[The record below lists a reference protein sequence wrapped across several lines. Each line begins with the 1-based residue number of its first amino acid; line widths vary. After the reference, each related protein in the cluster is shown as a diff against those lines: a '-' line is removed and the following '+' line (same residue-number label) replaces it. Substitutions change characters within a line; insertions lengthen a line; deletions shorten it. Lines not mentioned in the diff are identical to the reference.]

1 MVLGR
6 HEYDYLFLDGYGSD
20 FCDRWINIQ
29 KTQTSFCGCV
39 VMDNNIAI
47 KVQGLTKIYHLYDKP
62 QDRLKEA
69 LNPFNK
75 SYHHDFYAMD
85 DVSIEI
91 KKGET
96 VGIIGKNGAGKST
109 LLKMIT
115 GVLTP
120 TAGTIQTNGTIAS
133 LLELG
138 AGFNP
143 DMTGLE
149 NIYLNGTLMGFS
161 KEEMD
166 TRVDAILEFA
176 DIGEFIYQPVK
187 MYSSG
192 MFARLAF
199 SVSINVEPDILI
211 VDEALSV
218 GDMAFQMKCFKKFQ
232 EFQEQG
238 RTILFVTH
246 ALDTVIR
253 YCSRGIVIDGG
264 QKVFEGTSKAAV
276 DAFKKVLSGDFYEKE
291 KPEKEETSHTMD
303 ETQDIKESF
312 EKHQELDMYGNG
324 KATIIDYGIIDENG
338 KPSAFIDYNSEFKIV
353 MKVKFSEAMI
363 EPLFAFTLKD
373 SKGLEITG
381 TNTNMKY
388 ITTGTYEKNQI
399 VTVTFTQKA
408 NLQLG
413 SYALS
418 LGCVNLD
425 ETGIEV
431 YSRIYDALLFN
442 IIGSTQMVGFYDLE
456 SEICLETSNNT

>member
-1 MVLGR
+1 M
-6 HEYDYLFLDGYGSD
+6 
-20 FCDRWINIQ
+20 
-29 KTQTSFCGCV
+29 
-39 VMDNNIAI
+39 NNIAI
-47 KVQGLTKIYHLYDKP
+47 KVDGLTKIYHLYNNP

-69 LNPFNK
+69 LHPLRK
-75 SYHHDFYAMD
+75 SYHKDFYAMD
-85 DVSIEI
+85 CVDLEI

-120 TAGTIQTNGTIAS
+120 TSGGIDTKGTISS

-149 NIYLNGTLMGFS
+149 NIYLNGTLMGF
-161 KEEMD
+161 
-166 TRVDAILEFA
+166 TREDMEPRVPAILEFA
-176 DIGEFIYQPVK
+176 DIGEFIHQPVK

-232 EFQEQG
+232 DFQEQG

-264 QKVFEGTSKAAV
+264 RKVFDGSSKESV
-276 DAFKKVLSGDFYEKE
+276 DAFKKVLSGDFYEKDE
-291 KPEKEETSHTMD
+291 LKEESNNSVVN
-303 ETQDIKESF
+303 ETKLLRESF
-312 EKHQELDMYGNG
+312 AEHKELDMYGNG
-324 KATIIDYGIIDENG
+324 KATIVDYGILDKNK
-338 KPSAFIDYNSEFKIV
+338 KPSAILDYNSEFKIV
-353 MKVKFSEAMI
+353 MKVKFFENMT
-363 EPLFAFTLKD
+363 EPLFAFTIKD

-381 TNTNMKY
+381 TNTNMKH
-388 ITTGTYEKNQI
+388 I
-399 VTVTFTQKA
+399 VTGSYRKDEVVTVEFTQKA

-425 ETGIEV
+425 EKGIEV
-431 YSRIYDALLFN
+431 YSRIYDALLFE

-456 SEICLETSNNT
+456 SKVTIDV

>member
-1 MVLGR
+1 MTN
-6 HEYDYLFLDGYGSD
+6 DP
-20 FCDRWINIQ
+20 
-29 KTQTSFCGCV
+29 
-39 VMDNNIAI
+39 IAI
-47 KVQGLTKIYHLYDKP
+47 NVQNLTKVYHLYDKP

-69 LNPFNK
+69 LNPFKK
-75 SYHHDFYAMD
+75 SYHHDFYAMS
-85 DVSIEI
+85 DVNFSI

-120 TAGTIQTNGTIAS
+120 TEGSIESHGKIAS

-161 KEEMD
+161 HEEMA
-166 TRVDAILEFA
+166 TKVDAILEFA
-176 DIGEFIYQPVK
+176 DIGEFIHQPVK

-232 EFQEQG
+232 DFQEAG

-246 ALDTVIR
+246 ALDTVLR
-253 YCSRGIVIDGG
+253 YCSRGIVIDAG
-264 QKVFEGTSKAAV
+264 KLVFDSSPKHAV
-276 DAFKKVLSGDFYEKE
+276 DAFKKVLSNDFYEKE
-291 KPEKEETSHTMD
+291 KEGEASKISLDTSVLL
-303 ETQDIKESF
+303 KESF
-312 EKHQELDMYGNG
+312 TKHQELDSYGNN
-324 KATIIDYGIIDENG
+324 KATIIDYGILDKKG
-338 KPSAFIDYNSEFKIV
+338 KPSAIIDYNSAFKIV
-353 MKVKFSEAMI
+353 MKVKFSETII
-363 EPLFAFTLKD
+363 EPIFAFTLKD

-381 TNTNMKY
+381 TNTSMKFV
-388 ITTGTYEKNQI
+388 TTGTYEEGQI
-399 VTVTFTQKA
+399 VTITFTQHA

-413 SYALS
+413 AYALS
-418 LGCVNLD
+418 LGCVNLN
-425 ETGIEV
+425 ETGVEV
-431 YSRIYDALLFN
+431 YSRIYDAIVFDV
-442 IIGSTQMVGFYDLE
+442 IGSTQMVGFYDLE
-456 SEICLETSNNT
+456 SEIDVSR

>member
-1 MVLGR
+1 MN
-6 HEYDYLFLDGYGSD
+6 GS
-20 FCDRWINIQ
+20 
-29 KTQTSFCGCV
+29 V
-39 VMDNNIAI
+39 I
-47 KVQGLTKIYHLYDKP
+47 KVKNLTKIYHLYDKP

-69 LNPFNK
+69 LNPFKK
-75 SYHHDFYAMD
+75 SYHHDFFAMN
-85 DVSIEI
+85 DVSLEI

-96 VGIIGKNGAGKST
+96 VGIVGKNGAGKST

-120 TAGTIQTNGTIAS
+120 TSGSIETTGTIAS

-161 KEEMD
+161 KEEMA
-166 TRVDAILEFA
+166 TRIDAILEFA
-176 DIGEFIYQPVK
+176 DIGEFIHQPVR

-199 SVSINVEPDILI
+199 SVSIAVEPDILI

-232 EFQEQG
+232 DFQAQG

-253 YCSRGIVIDGG
+253 YCNRGIVIDEGH
-264 QKVFEGTSKAAV
+264 KVFDGSSKGAV
-276 DAFKKVLSGDFYEKE
+276 DAFKKVLSGNFYETEKNEEIINTELPDEQTYLKE
-291 KPEKEETSHTMD
+291 FFDRHV
-303 ETQDIKESF
+303 
-312 EKHQELDMYGNG
+312 ELDTYGNG
-324 KATIIDYGIIDENG
+324 KATIIDYGILDQND
-338 KPSAFIDYNSEFKIV
+338 KPSAILDYNSEFKIV
-353 MKVKFSEAMI
+353 MKVKFLENI
-363 EPLFAFTLKD
+363 EDPIFAFTLKD

-381 TNTNMKY
+381 TNSMMKH
-388 ITTGTYEKNQI
+388 IMTGTYEKGQI
-399 VTVTFTQKA
+399 GTVTFSQKA

-413 SYALS
+413 KYALS
-418 LGCVNLD
+418 LGCVAIN
-425 ETGIEV
+425 ETGVEV
-431 YSRIYDALLFN
+431 YSRIYDAILFEV
-442 IIGSTQMVGFYDLE
+442 IGSEQMVGFFDLGSEIFVE
-456 SEICLETSNNT
+456 SE

>member
-1 MVLGR
+1 MNEENTHPN
-6 HEYDYLFLDGYGSD
+6 HE
-20 FCDRWINIQ
+20 
-29 KTQTSFCGCV
+29 
-39 VMDNNIAI
+39 DNVAI
-47 KVQGLTKIYHLYDKP
+47 RVSRLTKIYHLYDRP

-69 LNPFNK
+69 LHPFKK
-75 SYHHDFYAMD
+75 SYHHDFFAMD
-85 DVSIEI
+85 DVSLEI

-120 TAGTIQTNGTIAS
+120 TSGSVACRGTIAS

-161 KEEMD
+161 HEEMEKK
-166 TRVDAILEFA
+166 VHAILDFA
-176 DIGEFIYQPVK
+176 DIGEFIHQPVK

-232 EFQEQG
+232 DFQKEG

-246 ALDTVIR
+246 GLDTVIR
-253 YCSRGIVIDGG
+253 YCTRGIVIDNGR
-264 QKVFEGTSKAAV
+264 KVFDDIPKRAV
-276 DAFKKVLSGDFYEKE
+276 DAFKKILSGNFYETA
-291 KPEKEETSHTMD
+291 EEEAPKQEDVVPSGADTGLL
-303 ETQDIKESF
+303 KRFF
-312 EKHQELDMYGNG
+312 ERNAELDTYGNG
-324 KATIIDYGIIDENG
+324 KAEIIDYGIVDSGGNPTAILN
-338 KPSAFIDYNSEFKIV
+338 YNSPFTIV
-353 MKVKFSEAMI
+353 MKVRFHERI
-363 EPLFAFTLKD
+363 EDPIFAFTLKD
-373 SKGLEITG
+373 IKGLEITG
-381 TNTNMKY
+381 TNSMMKHLF
-388 ITTGTYEKNQI
+388 TGTFEAGETA
-399 VTVTFTQKA
+399 TVRFEQKA

-413 SYALS
+413 KYALS
-418 LGCVNLD
+418 MGCVTIND
-425 ETGIEV
+425 QGVEV
-431 YSRIYDALLFN
+431 YHRIYDAILFEV
-442 IIGSTQMVGFYDLE
+442 IGSEQMVGLFDLGSRITIE
-456 SEICLETSNNT
+456 R

>member
-1 MVLGR
+1 M
-6 HEYDYLFLDGYGSD
+6 
-20 FCDRWINIQ
+20 
-29 KTQTSFCGCV
+29 K
-39 VMDNNIAI
+39 NIAI
-47 KVQGLTKIYHLYDKP
+47 SVKNLSKIYQLYDNPK
-62 QDRLKEA
+62 DRLKEA

-75 SYHHDFYAMD
+75 SYHHDFYAMS
-85 DVSIEI
+85 DVSFQI

-120 TAGTIQTNGTIAS
+120 TLGTLETKGSIAS

-143 DMTGLE
+143 EMTGLE

-161 KEEMD
+161 REEMASKEE
-166 TRVDAILEFA
+166 AILAFA
-176 DIGEFIYQPVK
+176 DIGEFIHQPVK

-232 EFQEQG
+232 DFQREG

-246 ALDTVIR
+246 ALDSVLR
-253 YCSRGIVIDGG
+253 YCTRGIVIDAG
-264 QKVFEGTSKAAV
+264 KMVFDDEPKLAV
-276 DAFKKVLSGDFYEKE
+276 DAFKKVLSNDFYESKECKE
-291 KPEKEETSHTMD
+291 KESHLKSKD
-303 ETQDIKESF
+303 KLLKDSF
-312 EKHQELDMYGNG
+312 ETHKELDRYGNG
-324 KATIIDYGIIDENG
+324 KASIIDYGILDYKDRPSDMLEYN
-338 KPSAFIDYNSEFKIV
+338 SAFSIV
-353 MKVKFSEAMI
+353 MKVKFFEPII
-363 EPLFAFTLKD
+363 EPIFAFTLKD
-373 SKGLEITG
+373 TKGLEITG
-381 TNTNMKY
+381 TNTQMKY
-388 ITTGTYEKNQI
+388 VHTNNYEENQI

-418 LGCVNLD
+418 LGCVTVN
-425 ETGIEV
+425 ETGVEV
-431 YSRIYDALLFN
+431 YSRIYDAILFT
-442 IIGSTQMVGFYDLE
+442 IMGSAHMVGFFDLE
-456 SEICLETSNNT
+456 SEISLVSE

>member
-1 MVLGR
+1 M
-6 HEYDYLFLDGYGSD
+6 
-20 FCDRWINIQ
+20 
-29 KTQTSFCGCV
+29 
-39 VMDNNIAI
+39 NNIAI
-47 KVQGLTKIYHLYDKP
+47 KVKNLTKIYHLYDKP

-75 SYHHDFYAMD
+75 SYHHDFFAMD
-85 DVSIEI
+85 DVSFEI

-120 TAGTIQTNGTIAS
+120 TSGTSETTGTISS

-143 DMTGLE
+143 DMTGME

-161 KEEMD
+161 KEEMA

-176 DIGEFIYQPVK
+176 DIGEFIHQPVK

-199 SVSINVEPDILI
+199 SVSIAVEPDILI

-232 EFQEQG
+232 DFQAQG

-246 ALDTVIR
+246 GLDTIIR
-253 YCSRGIVIDGG
+253 YCNRGIVIDNG
-264 QKVFEGTSKAAV
+264 KMVFDNSPKMAV
-276 DAFKKVLSGDFYEKE
+276 DAFKKILSGNFYETEKSEELISTDILDEQVYLKE
-291 KPEKEETSHTMD
+291 FFDRH
-303 ETQDIKESF
+303 I
-312 EKHQELDMYGNG
+312 ELDTYGNG
-324 KATIIDYGIIDENG
+324 KATIIDYGILDQNN
-338 KPSAFIDYNSEFKIV
+338 KPSAILDYNSEFKIV
-353 MKVKFSEAMI
+353 IKVRFFEDTEDPI
-363 EPLFAFTLKD
+363 FAFTLKD

-381 TNTNMKY
+381 TNSMMKHV
-388 ITTGTYEKNQI
+388 ITGTYINGQT
-399 VTVTFTQKA
+399 VTVTFSQKA

-413 SYALS
+413 KYALS
-418 LGCVNLD
+418 LGCVAIN
-425 ETGIEV
+425 ETGVEV
-431 YSRIYDALLFN
+431 FNRIYDAILFEV
-442 IIGSTQMVGFYDLE
+442 IGSEQMVGFFDLD
-456 SEICLETSNNT
+456 SEIKVTDEKISD

>member
-1 MVLGR
+1 M
-6 HEYDYLFLDGYGSD
+6 
-20 FCDRWINIQ
+20 
-29 KTQTSFCGCV
+29 
-39 VMDNNIAI
+39 NNIAI
-47 KVQGLTKIYHLYDKP
+47 KVKNLTKVYHLYDKP

-69 LNPFNK
+69 LNPFKK

-85 DVSIEI
+85 DVSFEI

-120 TAGTIQTNGTIAS
+120 TEGTIETEGTIAS

-161 KEEMD
+161 REEMA
-166 TRVDAILEFA
+166 TRVDAILAFA

-199 SVSINVEPDILI
+199 SVSIAVEPDILI

-232 EFQEQG
+232 DFQAQG

-246 ALDTVIR
+246 GLDTVIR
-253 YCSRGIVIDGG
+253 YCNRGIVIDDG
-264 QKVFEGTSKAAV
+264 KMVFDDTPKLAV
-276 DAFKKVLSGDFYEKE
+276 DAFKKVLSGNFYEAQKGEVEISNDLPDE
-291 KPEKEETSHTMD
+291 KAVLKTF
-303 ETQDIKESF
+303 F
-312 EKHQELDMYGNG
+312 ERHIELDTYGNG
-324 KATIIDYGIIDENG
+324 KAEIIDYGILDQKE
-338 KPSAFIDYNSEFKIV
+338 KPSAILDYNSTFKII
-353 MKVKFSEAMI
+353 MKVKFFETVEDPI
-363 EPLFAFTLKD
+363 FAFTLKD

-381 TNTNMKY
+381 TNSMMKHVV
-388 ITTGTYEKNQI
+388 TGKYEKGE
-399 VTVTFTQKA
+399 VATVMFSQKS

-413 SYALS
+413 KYALS
-418 LGCVNLD
+418 LGCVAIN
-425 ETGIEV
+425 ESGVEV
-431 YSRIYDALLFN
+431 FNRIYDAILFEV
-442 IIGSTQMVGFYDLE
+442 IGSEQMVGFFDLG
-456 SEICLETSNNT
+456 SEIDVTDEKLSN

>member
-1 MVLGR
+1 MN
-6 HEYDYLFLDGYGSD
+6 D
-20 FCDRWINIQ
+20 
-29 KTQTSFCGCV
+29 T
-39 VMDNNIAI
+39 AI
-47 KVQGLTKIYHLYDKP
+47 KVKNLTKVYHLYDNP

-69 LNPFNK
+69 LNPFKK
-75 SYHHDFYAMD
+75 SYHRDFFAMD
-85 DVSIEI
+85 DVSFEI

-120 TAGTIQTNGTIAS
+120 THGSIETTGTIAS

-161 KEEMD
+161 NEEMA

-176 DIGEFIYQPVK
+176 DIGEFIHQPVK

-199 SVSINVEPDILI
+199 SVSIAVEPDILI

-232 EFQEQG
+232 DFQEQG

-246 ALDTVIR
+246 GLDTVIR
-253 YCSRGIVIDGG
+253 YCNRGIVIDDG
-264 QKVFEGTSKAAV
+264 KMVFDDSPKMAV
-276 DAFKKVLSGDFYEKE
+276 DAFKKILSGHFYDMENSAEEVSTDLPDEAVLLKE
-291 KPEKEETSHTMD
+291 FFDRHV
-303 ETQDIKESF
+303 
-312 EKHQELDMYGNG
+312 ELDTYGNG
-324 KATIIDYGIIDENG
+324 KATIIDYGIVDQAH
-338 KPSAFIDYNSEFKIV
+338 KPSAILDYNSEFKIV
-353 MKVKFSEAMI
+353 MKVKFFEDTEDPI
-363 EPLFAFTLKD
+363 FAFTLKD

-381 TNTNMKY
+381 TNSMMKH
-388 ITTGTYEKNQI
+388 IVTGTYEKGQA
-399 VTVTFTQKA
+399 VTITFSQKA

-413 SYALS
+413 KYALS
-418 LGCVNLD
+418 LGCVTIN

-431 YSRIYDALLFN
+431 FSRIYDAILFEV
-442 IIGSTQMVGFYDLE
+442 IGSAQMVGFFDLQ
-456 SEICLETSNNT
+456 SEISVDK

>member
-1 MVLGR
+1 MNDIV
-6 HEYDYLFLDGYGSD
+6 
-20 FCDRWINIQ
+20 
-29 KTQTSFCGCV
+29 
-39 VMDNNIAI
+39 I
-47 KVQGLTKIYHLYDKP
+47 KVKNLTKIYHLYDKP

-69 LNPFNK
+69 LNPFKK
-75 SYHHDFYAMD
+75 SYHHDFFAMD
-85 DVSIEI
+85 DVSLEI

-96 VGIIGKNGAGKST
+96 VGIVGKNGAGKST

-120 TAGTIQTNGTIAS
+120 TSGSIETTGTIAS

-161 KEEMD
+161 KEEMA

-176 DIGEFIYQPVK
+176 DIGEFIHQPVK

-199 SVSINVEPDILI
+199 SVSIAVEPDILI

-232 EFQEQG
+232 DFQAQG

-253 YCSRGIVIDGG
+253 YCSRGIVIDEGH
-264 QKVFEGTSKAAV
+264 KVFDGSSKAGV
-276 DAFKKVLSGDFYEKE
+276 DAFKKVLSGNFYEEEKIEEKINSDLPDEQTHLKE
-291 KPEKEETSHTMD
+291 FFDRHV
-303 ETQDIKESF
+303 
-312 EKHQELDMYGNG
+312 ELDTYGNG
-324 KATIIDYGIIDENG
+324 KATIIDYGILDTNN
-338 KPSAFIDYNSEFKIV
+338 KPSAILDYNSEFKIV
-353 MKVKFSEAMI
+353 MKVKFLESI
-363 EPLFAFTLKD
+363 EDPIFAFTLKD

-381 TNTNMKY
+381 TNSMMKH
-388 ITTGTYEKNQI
+388 IMTGTYTNGQK
-399 VTVTFTQKA
+399 VTVTFSQKA

-413 SYALS
+413 KYALS
-418 LGCVNLD
+418 LGCVAIN

-431 YSRIYDALLFN
+431 FNRIYDAILFEV
-442 IIGSTQMVGFYDLE
+442 IGSEQMVGFFDLG
-456 SEICLETSNNT
+456 SEICVER

>member
-1 MVLGR
+1 MNDIV
-6 HEYDYLFLDGYGSD
+6 
-20 FCDRWINIQ
+20 
-29 KTQTSFCGCV
+29 
-39 VMDNNIAI
+39 I
-47 KVQGLTKIYHLYDKP
+47 KVQNLTKIYHLYDKA

-69 LNPFNK
+69 LNPFKK
-75 SYHHDFYAMD
+75 SYHHDFFAMD
-85 DVSIEI
+85 DVSFKI

-120 TAGTIQTNGTIAS
+120 TEGSIETTGTIAS

-161 KEEMD
+161 KEEMALKI
-166 TRVDAILEFA
+166 DAILEFA
-176 DIGEFIYQPVK
+176 DIGEFIHQPVK

-199 SVSINVEPDILI
+199 SVSIAVEPDILI

-232 EFQEQG
+232 DFQEQG

-246 ALDTVIR
+246 GLDTVIR
-253 YCSRGIVIDGG
+253 YCNRGIVIDDG
-264 QKVFEGTSKAAV
+264 KLVFDASPKLAV
-276 DAFKKVLSGDFYEKE
+276 DAFKKVLSGNFYEAE
-291 KPEKEETSHTMD
+291 KSEEVIPDNVSD
-303 ETQDIKESF
+303 EQVQLKTFFDR
-312 EKHQELDMYGNG
+312 HVELDTYGNG
-324 KATIIDYGIIDENG
+324 KAMITDYGILDHKD
-338 KPSAFIDYNSEFKIV
+338 KPSAILDYNSTFKIV
-353 MKVKFSEAMI
+353 MKVKFFETVEDPI
-363 EPLFAFTLKD
+363 FAFTLKD

-381 TNTNMKY
+381 TNSMMKH
-388 ITTGTYEKNQI
+388 IMTGKYENGKTI
-399 VTVTFTQKA
+399 TVTFSQKA

-413 SYALS
+413 KYALS
-418 LGCVNLD
+418 IGCVAIN
-425 ETGIEV
+425 ESGVEV
-431 YSRIYDALLFN
+431 FNRIYDAILFDV
-442 IIGSTQMVGFYDLE
+442 IGSEQMVGFFDLQ
-456 SEICLETSNNT
+456 SEISVDTDE